1 MSTLETSDYQC
12 SNCRAKLFRKRLR
25 EPRKHREE
33 AFCPYCM
40 VNLPPRSGKDTLH
53 YTLVEAPMT
62 RKRPRDTNLAKK
74 AAAFVTWKKI

>member
-12 SNCRAKLFRKRLR
+12 SNCRAKLLRKRRR
-25 EPRKHREE
+25 EPRKPREE

-40 VNLPPRSGKDTLH
+40 VNLPPRSGKDALE
-53 YTLVEAPMT
+53 YTLAEAPLP
-62 RKRPRDTNLAKK
+62 RKRPRDPNLSKK